1 VWINEILHLSPL
13 VAFAGHKQS
22 GVGMESGAEGL
33 LEYTVPQTITVRR

>member
-33 LEYTVPQTITVRR
+33 LEYTVPQIITVRR